1 MNKYEEIDQRL
12 DLDNYIRKIVDEY
25 PENDDDFIF
34 FIRGKNSTDEFFVSA
49 KGDISYLGMY
59 LYIMSVND
67 EHLKEQLMSAIE
79 GVIEY
84 EKKYK

>member
-1 MNKYEEIDQRL
+1 MNKYAELDERL
-12 DLDNYIRKIVDEY
+12 DLDNHIRKIVDEY

-34 FIRGKNSTDEFFVSA
+34 FMRGKNSTDELFVSCN
-49 KGDISYLGMY
+49 GDISYLGMY

-67 EHLKEQLMSAIE
+67 EHWKEQLMSAAE
-79 GVIEY
+79 GVIKY